1 MVKSLNRKWVPLKW
15 RETSVRIALAL
26 SIVVLL
32 ACCWTPAAPAEGKA
46 AGLKIGDKAPDFE
59 IAKAGQEK
67 EGAPA
72 LKLSD
77 LKGKKNVLVAFYPK
91 AFTPGCTAEMCGF
104 RDDFARF
111 QSADTEVVAVSVDQQ
126 SESDRFKQEKGFPFH
141 VVGDPE
147 KKIVTAYGVPLITV
161 PELGHLAKRSV
172 FLIDKTGAIRYIDP
186 AYDVSAGKDALYAA
200 LEQIKKAKPSG
211 EQ

>member
-1 MVKSLNRKWVPLKW
+1 M
-15 RETSVRIALAL
+15 RIALAL
-26 SIVVLL
+26 SIAVLL

-59 IAKAGQEK
+59 IVKAGQEK

-111 QSADTEVVAVSVDQQ
+111 QSADTEVVAVSVAPQ

-141 VVGDPE
+141 VVGDLE
-147 KKIVTAYGVPLITV
+147 KKIVTAYGVPLV
-161 PELGHLAKRSV
+161 DLPVGQVAKRSV
-172 FLIDKTGAIRYIDP
+172 FLIGKTGTIRYIDP
-186 AYDVSAGKDALYAA
+186 AYDVSASKDALYAA
-200 LEQIKKAKPSG
+200 LKQIKKAKPSG
-211 EQ
+211 ARRSRAYPGRVCPVC